1 MSDNRTHFDKINALD
16 SSVIGFEFEFY
27 TNLLKGQAA
36 ESLGKL
42 IKKKVIV
49 SEKYHSKIP
58 VDANNFKLEPDY
70 SGGSKMMELIT
81 GPLAYSEAM
90 PILIKIL
97 NWIDENG
104 WTTDRCA
111 FQF

>member
-49 SEKYHSKIP
+49 SEKYHSKI
-58 VDANNFKLEPDY
+58 
-70 SGGSKMMELIT
+70 
-81 GPLAYSEAM
+81 
-90 PILIKIL
+90 
-97 NWIDENG
+97 
-104 WTTDRCA
+104 
-111 FQF
+111 Q